1 MSAQQRSAAEIRDS
15 IEANRAEFALSVQRL
30 RGEVERITDWR
41 GQLERHRGE
50 LIVGGAAVVGLFVAK
65 RMLRR
70 RRRRR
75 E

>member
-1 MSAQQRSAAEIRDS
+1 MSTPQRSAAEIRDS
-15 IEANRAEFALSVQRL
+15 MEANRAEFAVSVQRL

-50 LIVGGAAVVGLFVAK
+50 LMVGAAAVVGLFVAK
-65 RMLRR
+65 RVLRR
-70 RRRRR
+70 RRRRG